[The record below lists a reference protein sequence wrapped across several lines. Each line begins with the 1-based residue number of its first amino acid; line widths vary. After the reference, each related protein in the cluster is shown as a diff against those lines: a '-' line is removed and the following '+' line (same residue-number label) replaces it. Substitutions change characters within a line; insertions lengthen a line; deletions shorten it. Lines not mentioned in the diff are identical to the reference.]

1 MKNKRFFA
9 KSIALV
15 LSVCTLLTCVVMLVA
30 CNDDKPTAKS
40 VSDIFKSTQSPSELT
55 SAKREFTLPAGW
67 SVYTTSATKSSQD
80 ATVNSDVGYIEEI
93 DAFVVNK
100 GSVLSIVKCN
110 DSRVYFEDGISGM
123 LFPESLGISAVRVA
137 DGLIVCKFLNGECGA
152 FNIGGETVLSRK
164 KIGSSNSSSSKNTIE
179 VNIDSVLKILDGGLI
194 AVNPSYDT
202 NGVSGYTSI
211 YRPTTSGDL
220 SSRGELAAKLSNA
233 KGTITNVQ
241 GFDGKYVV
249 ITGNSDGDFIFDIQ
263 NSARSAVVNAIATDN
278 GTVKDNGKDDYY
290 SEITYLGNGKFFIHE
305 DWTVNST
312 DDFMYYDGTDYY
324 VFERHIYT
332 PSDDK
337 LSEYTKNSDKIFLY
351 MESNYYDGSKGG
363 ISTKS
368 YLNDG
373 FIYASYGLNI
383 VNKVGIY
390 DQFILD
396 ENLNVVMSL
405 TSNYGISI
413 DGQKKEK
420 AGYFDLIMQ
429 CVDGYY
435 YNPLSPSEIN
445 IYDVDGNKVGHN
457 DKSNIVKQELSNN
470 VIIGAIK
477 DPDDS
482 SSYFY
487 GAMNLYGEV
496 ICEFK
501 YLSLSAFRGS
511 YTIGKAKDE
520 DNKTK
525 YYLVGNDGKRIDE
538 MSDGTTPFADIATDS
553 NKNPIFKIGCYM
565 YKVASENNDG
575 TYRYG
580 IKNFNPN
587 VNKNIIMNATMIS
600 GSVLYAPSSS
610 PSNVFVFS
618 KIAGT
623 TDDNATYEIYRLI

>member
-1 MKNKRFFA
+1 MKNKSILA
-9 KSIALV
+9 KCIAMT
-15 LSVCTLLTCVVMLVA
+15 LSVCVLLGCAFMLFA
-30 CNDDKPTAKS
+30 CNEDEPTAKS
-40 VSDIFKSTQSPSELT
+40 VSDIFKSTQSPKELT

-67 SVYTTSATKSSQD
+67 SVYTSSATKSSQNAD
-80 ATVNSDVGYIEEI
+80 VNSDIGYIESI

-100 GSVLSIVKCN
+100 GSVLSVVKCG
-110 DSRVYFEDGISGM
+110 DSRQYFESGLNGM
-123 LFPESLGISAVRVA
+123 LFPESLGISALRVK

-152 FNIGGETVLSRK
+152 FNTNGETVLSRK
-164 KIGSSNSSSSKNTIE
+164 KVGSSSTSSSKNA
-179 VNIDSVLKILDGGLI
+179 VDANIDVVLKILDGAMI
-194 AVNPSYDT
+194 AVNATYDT

-211 YRPTTSGDL
+211 YRPSTSGEL
-220 SSRGELAAKLSNA
+220 SSRGELVCRLANTKALA
-233 KGTITNVQ
+233 NVQ

-249 ITGNSDGDFIFDIQ
+249 VTSNSDGDFIYDIPQ
-263 NSARSAVVNAIATDN
+263 SANGKVENLTATDN

-290 SEITYLGNGKFFIHE
+290 SEITYLGNGRFFIHE

-312 DDFMYYDGTDYY
+312 DEYLYYDGTDYY
-324 VFERHIYT
+324 VFHRHIYT
-332 PSDDK
+332 PSNDK
-337 LSEYTKNSDKIFLY
+337 LEEYTKNADKVFLY
-351 MESNYYDGSKGG
+351 MESNYYDGSRGG

-368 YLNDG
+368 YLQDG

-383 VNKVGIY
+383 INKVGIY

-396 ENLNVVMSL
+396 ENLNVVMTL
-405 TSNYGISI
+405 TGNYGISI

-435 YNPLSPSEIN
+435 YNPVSPSEIN

-457 DKSNIVKQELSNN
+457 TISSIVKQELSNN

-482 SSYFY
+482 SAYLY
-487 GAMNLYGEV
+487 GAFNLYGER
-496 ICEFK
+496 ICEFN
-501 YLSLSAFRGS
+501 YLALSAFRGS

-520 DNKTK
+520 DNKTC
-525 YYLVGNDGKRIDE
+525 YYIVGSDGRRVE
-538 MSDGTTPFADIATDS
+538 QMSDGSTPLEDIATDS
-553 NKNPIFKIGCYM
+553 SKNPIYKIGCYM
-565 YKVASENNDG
+565 YKVASEDKDG

-587 VNKNIIMNATMIS
+587 VEKNVIMSATMIS

-623 TDDNATYEIYRLI
+623 NDSNATYEVYRLI

>member
-1 MKNKRFFA
+1 MKNKRIFA
-9 KSIALV
+9 KCIAL
-15 LSVCTLLTCVVMLVA
+15 TLCVSTLFACAMLLFA

-40 VSDIFKSTQSPSELT
+40 VSDIFKSVESQQELT

-67 SVYTTSATKSSQD
+67 SVYTSSATKSSQD
-80 ATVNSDVGYIEEI
+80 ANVNSDVGYIDSL
-93 DAFVVNK
+93 DAFVVCK

-110 DSRVYFEDGISGM
+110 DDRQYFQDGMKGM
-123 LFPESLGISAVRVA
+123 LFPSSLGISALRVK
-137 DGLIVCKFLNGECGA
+137 DGLVICKFSNGECGA
-152 FNIGGETVLSRK
+152 FNANGETVISRK
-164 KIGSSNSSSSKNTIE
+164 KIGSSNASSSKNATST
-179 VNIDSVLKILDGGLI
+179 NIDRVLKILDGGMI
-194 AVNPSYDT
+194 AVSSTYDT
-202 NGVSGYTSI
+202 NGVGGYTSI
-211 YRPTTSGDL
+211 YRPTTDGDL
-220 SSRGELAAKLSNA
+220 SSRGELVCRLADSKASLSN
-233 KGTITNVQ
+233 TQ

-249 ITGNSDGDFIFDIQ
+249 ITGNTNGDYIYE
-263 NSARSAVVNAIATDN
+263 VPKHAIDSMMNIDPTTN

-290 SEITYLGNGKFFIHE
+290 SEIMYLGGGKFFIHE
-305 DWTVNST
+305 DWTVAST

-332 PSDDK
+332 PENDK
-337 LSEYTKNSDKIFLY
+337 IAEYTKNSDKVFLY
-351 MESNYYDGSKGG
+351 MESNYYDGSRAGVN
-363 ISTKS
+363 TNS

-405 TSNYGISI
+405 SGNYGITI

-435 YNPLSPSEIN
+435 YNPVSPSEIN
-445 IYDVDGNKVGHN
+445 IYDVDGNKVGSN
-457 DKSNIVKQELSNN
+457 DMSTIVKQELSNN
-470 VIIGAIK
+470 VIIASIK

-482 SSYFY
+482 SQYLY
-487 GAMNLYGEV
+487 GAFNLYGER
-496 ICEFK
+496 ICDFK
-501 YLSLSAFRGS
+501 YLSLSAFRGA

-520 DNKTK
+520 DNKTR
-525 YYLVGNDGKRIDE
+525 YYIIGSDGKAVE
-538 MSDGTTPFADIATDS
+538 KMSDGSTPLDDMATDS
-553 NKNPIFKIGCYM
+553 SKNPIYKIGCYM
-565 YKVASENNDG
+565 YKIESPQKDG
-575 TYRYG
+575 SYRYG

-587 VNKNIIMNATMIS
+587 VEKNVIMNATMIS

-610 PSNVFVFS
+610 PNNVFVFS

-623 TDDNATYEIYRLI
+623 TDDNATYEIYRLV